1 MSQQE
6 NDNYKKDLPK
16 NPLNNETASEDDSR
30 GTMAG
35 KNEEETGEKAFSASG
50 EPTIDD
56 PDTNENHLENAML
69 DETNS
74 ASQRSESQKKEKEY
88 SHGLKVENEIKS
100 SEESKDTPINPS
112 DSSLENKFLPK
123 KKIDSETS
131 GDEISDALLSEST
144 RSAEKA
150 TQENNTEE
158 HLSEEKKEDIL
169 KEPVPVTGPPSTPSA
184 EASTEP
190 LETKVDEDKVG
201 GNESP
206 ESGST
211 SATINSVIEDK
222 DASDNPLISEEAKKE
237 ILKDPVPVEAPPS
250 AAVKGSEEQF
260 EEEEEEA
267 PSKSE
272 KKNAHSEFEDSVA
285 EDSEDETST
294 ERHGIEKKDYHSMTK
309 EQLLEELELLVK
321 REKIQTIKEHVEDI
335 KAEFNAK
342 FDEELEEK
350 KEEFLAE
357 GGNIIDFHYSTPL
370 KKNFNSIYFDYKE
383 KRNNYY
389 QKLKQDLNKNLEKRL
404 EIIEELKGLLDVE
417 ENINTTYRHFK
428 ELQDR
433 WKIAGPIP
441 RDKYN
446 TVWNTYHHHV
456 ENFYDFLHLNRDF
469 RDMDFKHNLEQK
481 LKIIDRAEELTQE
494 KDTSRAFREL
504 QMLHKMWKEE
514 LGPVA
519 KEFRED
525 IWAKFSEATK
535 KIHDLRQEYY
545 DQLDSQYENNLIV
558 KQDII
563 AKIVVISGTQYNSH
577 NQWQQKIRE
586 IEELRDQ
593 FFKAGKVPRDKNEET
608 WSAFKQ
614 SVRQFNRNKNAYYKS
629 LKKDQYENLEKK
641 RELIKI
647 AEDNKDNEDFKTT
660 TPLMK
665 KIQQDWKK
673 IGHVPR
679 KDSDKVWKQFKA
691 ACNHYFDRLHK
702 STTEENADE
711 NLAFEKKKE
720 ILDNLKTLEL
730 TGDKKMDLPKIK
742 AAIEQWKQIGKVPY
756 NKRFIEGKFNK
767 LLDQLFS
774 KLDVDNNKA
783 EMMKYENKLH
793 ALNEA
798 DDDKKLRNEHYFL
811 SKKVEETKAEI
822 RQLENNLQ
830 FFANVD
836 DDNPLVQEVHKNIQD
851 HKDQLIVWKEKL
863 AKIKSLY

>member
-6 NDNYKKDLPK
+6 NDNEKKDLPK
-16 NPLNNETASEDDSR
+16 NKPLGPEAASGGVQQGYTGSNNEEDSR
-30 GTMAG
+30 
-35 KNEEETGEKAFSASG
+35 EKAFSASRAQL
-50 EPTIDD
+50 P
-56 PDTNENHLENAML
+56 NESDEDHLENAMI

-74 ASQRSESQKKEKEY
+74 ANQRSESQEKEKEY
-88 SHGLKVENEIKS
+88 SNGLKADKKEI
-100 SEESKDTPINPS
+100 SEEDGNDISISPS
-112 DSSLENKFLPK
+112 DSSLDK
-123 KKIDSETS
+123 KAPLTRKIESETS

-144 RSAEKA
+144 RSEEKA
-150 TQENNTEE
+150 SRETDDSE
-158 HLSEEKKEDIL
+158 HLSEVNKDDIL
-169 KEPVPVTGPPSTPSA
+169 DEPVPVEGPPSAIFDDSSKVGNEQPAIENKEDGAKVSPSA
-184 EASTEP
+184 EITTPDVSVEKP
-190 LETKVDEDKVG
+190 LSAED
-201 GNESP
+201 
-206 ESGST
+206 
-211 SATINSVIEDK
+211 
-222 DASDNPLISEEAKKE
+222 KKE
-237 ILKDPVPVEAPPS
+237 ILEDPVPVDGPP
-250 AAVKGSEEQF
+250 AAKTPHLQQQNED
-260 EEEEEEA
+260 EEEEIIPA
-267 PSKSE
+267 KTD
-272 KKNAHSEFEDSVA
+272 KKNAHSEFEESVA

-309 EQLLEELELLVK
+309 EQLVEELELLVK
-321 REKIQTIKEHVEDI
+321 REKIQAIKEHVEEI

-370 KKNFNSIYFDYKE
+370 KKQFNSVYFDYKE

-428 ELQDR
+428 ELQER
-433 WKIAGPIP
+433 WRIAGPIP

-525 IWAKFSEATK
+525 IWARFSEATK

-545 DQLDSQYENNLIV
+545 DQLDNQYENNLTV
-558 KQDII
+558 KEEII
-563 AKIVVISGTQYNSH
+563 AKIVILSGTQYTSH

-593 FFKAGKVPRDKNEET
+593 FFKAGKVPREKNEET

-614 SVRQFNRNKNAYYKS
+614 SVRQFNRNKNTYYKS
-629 LKKDQYENLEKK
+629 LKREQYENLEKK
-641 RELIKI
+641 KELIKI
-647 AEDNKDNEDFKTT
+647 ADDNKDNDDFKTT

-702 STTEENADE
+702 SNNEESADE
-711 NLAFEKKKE
+711 NQAFDRKKE
-720 ILDNLKTLEL
+720 ILDQLKTVEL
-730 TGDKKMDLPKIK
+730 TGDKKKDLPIIK
-742 AAIEQWKQIGKVPY
+742 AAIEEWKQIGKVPY
-756 NKRFIEGKFNK
+756 TKRFIEGKFNK

-811 SKKVEETKAEI
+811 TKKVEETKAEI

-851 HKDQLIVWKEKL
+851 HKDQLLVWQEKL
-863 AKIKSLY
+863 EKIKSLY